1 MRKRRRLFIL
11 VMAGMMSLSFICTGL
26 AAEKFTAR
34 YTDQHPPKH
43 FLAQVAYKFSQA
55 VDKRSGGRLKI
66 NVFPTAQLYQDR
78 EVIEAVRSGSVDFG
92 NVNIGQWA
100 GLYPIMHLIEYMPF
114 EIDTALAYKMIDGK
128 VGEIWKEKML
138 KIGIMPLMWVPTAL
152 HDGVTNNKREIK
164 VPDDFKG
171 LMIRVPHPSI
181 EYRVKAFG
189 GVPVSIPA
197 SDMFS
202 ALQYGTVDGVWTA
215 LVSFQA
221 RKLYEIQK
229 YLTIFEMGP
238 NFHPSIMNYK
248 FFQKLPKDLQDIV
261 VQSGLEVQKWG
272 RQAVEREEK
281 DATEKL
287 QKAMKVHLQ
296 TPEEIKLFRDKL
308 KSQTQDFIKHTGA
321 EGENLVQ
328 VVYQM
333 KKEMGK

>member
-1 MRKRRRLFIL
+1 MGKLAQILFICAL
-11 VMAGMMSLSFICTGL
+11 GIFIVCPL
-26 AAEKFTAR
+26 FDLQAAEKFTAR

-43 FLAQVAYKFSQA
+43 FLAQMAYKFSQA

-66 NVFPTAQLYQDR
+66 NVFPTSQLYQDR
-78 EVIEAVRSGSVDFG
+78 EVIEAVRSGSVEFG

-114 EIDTALAYKMIDGK
+114 EVNTALAYKMVDGK
-128 VGEIWKEKML
+128 VGEVWKEKML
-138 KIGIMPLMWVPTAL
+138 KVGIMPLMWVPTAL
-152 HDGVTNNKREIK
+152 HDGATNNKREIK
-164 VPDDFKG
+164 APDDFKG

-215 LVSFQA
+215 LVSFQT
-221 RKLYEIQK
+221 RKLYEVQK

-238 NFHPSIMNYK
+238 NFHPAIMNQK
-248 FFQKLPKDLQDIV
+248 FFQKLPKDLQNIV
-261 VQSGLEVQKWG
+261 MESALEVQKWG
-272 RQAVEREEK
+272 RQQVEK
-281 DATEKL
+281 DEKEATEKL

-296 TPEEIKLFRDKL
+296 TPAEIKLFRDKL
-308 KSQTQDFIKHTGA
+308 KFQTQDFIKHTGA

-328 VVYQM
+328 MVYQM
-333 KKEMGK
+333 KKEKGK

>member
-1 MRKRRRLFIL
+1 M
-11 VMAGMMSLSFICTGL
+11 
-26 AAEKFTAR
+26 
-34 YTDQHPPKH
+34 
-43 FLAQVAYKFSQA
+43 AYKLSDA

-66 NVFPTAQLYQDR
+66 NVFPTSQLYQDR
-78 EVIEAVRSGSVDFG
+78 EVIEAVRSGSVEFG

-100 GLYPIMHLIEYMPF
+100 GVFPIMHLIEYMPF
-114 EIDTALAYKMIDGK
+114 EIDTALAYKMADGK

-328 VVYQM
+328 GVYQM

>member
-1 MRKRRRLFIL
+1 MNRGRIFFMWVIAGIIL
-11 VMAGMMSLSFICTGL
+11 VSFSNP
-26 AAEKFTAR
+26 AFSAEKFTVR

-43 FLAQVAYKFSQA
+43 FLAQMAYKFSEA

-78 EVIEAVRSGSVDFG
+78 EVIEAVRSGSVEFG

-114 EIDTALAYKMIDGK
+114 EIDTALAYKMIEGQ
-128 VGEIWKEKML
+128 VGEVWKEKML
-138 KIGIMPLMWVPTAL
+138 KVGIMPLMWVPTAL
-152 HDGVTNNKREIK
+152 HDGVSNSKREVR
-164 VPDDFKG
+164 VPDDFKS

-197 SDMFS
+197 SEMFS
-202 ALQYGTVDGVWTA
+202 AMQYGTVDGVWTA
-215 LVSFQA
+215 LVSFQT

-229 YLTIFEMGP
+229 YLTIFDMGP

-261 VQSGLEVQKWG
+261 VGSAQEIQKWG
-272 RQAVEREEK
+272 RQQVEKDEN

-308 KSQTQDFIKHTGA
+308 KPQTQDFIKDTGT
-321 EGENLVQ
+321 EGEKLVQ
-328 VVYQM
+328 MVYQI